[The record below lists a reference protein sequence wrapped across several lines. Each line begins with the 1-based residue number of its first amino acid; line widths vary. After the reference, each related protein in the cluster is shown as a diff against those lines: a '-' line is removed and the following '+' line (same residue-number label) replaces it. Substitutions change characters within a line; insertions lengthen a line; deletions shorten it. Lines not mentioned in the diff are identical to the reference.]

1 MARLNKS
8 LFDNFPM
15 LFSLFCCLFVFF
27 RCSQWVFL
35 QDGKVLSPEKPGATF
50 GSASIVDVAAEDSVL
65 R

>member
-1 MARLNKS
+1 
-8 LFDNFPM
+8 M